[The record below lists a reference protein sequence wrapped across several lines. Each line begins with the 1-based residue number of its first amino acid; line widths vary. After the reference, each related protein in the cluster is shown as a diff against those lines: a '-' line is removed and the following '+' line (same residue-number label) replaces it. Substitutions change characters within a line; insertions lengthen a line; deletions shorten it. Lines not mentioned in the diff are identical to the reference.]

1 MSVYADQQGIDAI
14 FSHYER
20 TIRTLMDQKSAGL
33 NITIFFCQQLD
44 PNQEVNRRALER
56 ELGKQ
61 IRFFPLPCSGRID
74 SLHLMRA
81 LESGAD
87 KVYVVTC
94 PEGACH
100 YREGNLRAKKR
111 LAFTQGLIEE
121 IGLERER
128 LELIVAP
135 AGTSV
140 TVDELAR
147 GILARNASI
156 GPSPVRGKQA

>member
-1 MSVYADQQGIDAI
+1 
-14 FSHYER
+14 
-20 TIRTLMDQKSAGL
+20 MDQKSAGL

-44 PNQEVNRRALER
+44 PNQDTNRRVIEK
-56 ELGKQ
+56 ELGKK

-81 LESGAD
+81 LEAGAD
-87 KVYVVTC
+87 KVYVITC

-111 LAFTQGLIEE
+111 IAYAQGLIGE

-128 LELIVAP
+128 IELIISS
-135 AGTSV
+135 AGVSM

-147 GILARNASI
+147 GILAREATVS
-156 GPSPVRGKQA
+156 PSPVHGKQA